1 MSPAAARAACR
12 TCPSRRR
19 RKGAGLDW
27 FRVVDENDGGSQGNS
42 QDQATAQAASAVPA
56 VGSVGGAGQLPPLEE
71 DGTLSFFWIDAYE
84 DHINAPGSVY
94 LFGKVRTSNG
104 GFASCCVGVKGLER
118 NVYILPRKRA
128 LINGQEIGE
137 EVEFTQLYKEV
148 QQLCKNNKITR
159 FGCKKVDRSYA
170 FEDPTVPQNA
180 SYLKL
185 VYSAEM
191 PMVPFDASGQY
202 FSKVFGSQTS
212 CLERL
217 LLKRRIM
224 GPCWLKLTAPAATQ
238 SPTSWCKFEVG
249 LPQGKKAIEPLADP
263 PPSPPL
269 VVASLHVQTGL
280 NAKHIPEVLL
290 ASVITHQGVSADGAT
305 NNPTALSS
313 FSVVRKP
320 EGRAWPWDL
329 QRTVQADK
337 RLKLEICASERA
349 LLNYLISKL
358 HNIDADVLVGHNIAA
373 YDLAVLLQ
381 RLSVCKVAHWSKIG
395 RMRIKNMPKLSNSS
409 SAFGGSNWAEWSVVA
424 GRLMCDTYLSAK
436 ELLPSQ
442 RSYGL
447 KELAKV
453 HLSAN
458 KPEIEQSQMLN
469 MFEETP
475 TILQLVR
482 LTENDAFLSL
492 QLMFKIMVLPLT
504 KQLTNLAGNL
514 WTKSLQG
521 KRAERISI
529 YCSTSSIASST
540 CRLTRR
546 PTR

>member
-1 MSPAAARAACR
+1 MTRQP
-12 TCPSRRR
+12 
-19 RKGAGLDW
+19 
-27 FRVVDENDGGSQGNS
+27 GNS
-42 QDQATAQAASAVPA
+42 QDQATAQVARRYRRSGLLAVRASCRRWRRTARYRR
-56 VGSVGGAGQLPPLEE
+56 
-71 DGTLSFFWIDAYE
+71 IDAYE
-84 DHINAPGSVY
+84 DYINAPGSVY
-94 LFGKVRTSNG
+94 LFGKVRTWNG
-104 GFASCCVGVKGLER
+104 GFAPCCVGVKGSS
-118 NVYILPRKRA
+118 VYILPRKRPYQWAGDWRGGRVHAA
-128 LINGQEIGE
+128 LQGGPAALQE
-137 EVEFTQLYKEV
+137 
-148 QQLCKNNKITR
+148 QQDHAL
-159 FGCKKVDRSYA
+159 GCKKVDRHTPSRIRPSPRTPPISSLYTRPRCRW
-170 FEDPTVPQNA
+170 FLSTRPVST
-180 SYLKL
+180 
-185 VYSAEM
+185 SA
-191 PMVPFDASGQY
+191 
-202 FSKVFGSQTS
+202 GSQTAS
-212 CLERL
+212 SASSSSGVSWARAGSRL
-217 LLKRRIM
+217 RRRDPIAHVM
-224 GPCWLKLTAPAATQ
+224 VQIRGRAAPGQ
-238 SPTSWCKFEVG
+238 EGDRS
-249 LPQGKKAIEPLADP
+249 ADP

-492 QLMFKIMVLPLT
+492 QLMFKIRSCL
-504 KQLTNLAGNL
+504 
-514 WTKSLQG
+514 
-521 KRAERISI
+521 
-529 YCSTSSIASST
+529 
-540 CRLTRR
+540 
-546 PTR
+546 